1 MITITVATVCYNAEH
16 FIQRTID
23 SVASQDYCHVEH
35 LIIDG
40 ASQDD
45 TMSIVKAYEELDSR
59 TDNGHTV
66 RSISE
71 PDNGLYYAMN
81 KALQMAT
88 GNYIVFM
95 NAGDKFHS
103 ADILTQVAQIATVG
117 DGEELPGIIYGE
129 TDIVDDNGCFLR
141 HRRLQVPENLTW
153 KSFKQGML
161 VCHQAFF
168 ARTDIAAKYMY
179 NTIYRHSADVDW
191 CINVI
196 RESEKMNLARINM
209 HLIAADFLA
218 GGDSATSHKASLTER
233 FMVMRH
239 HYGLASTVVM
249 HLWFIVRGIV
259 KK

>member
-23 SVASQDYCHVEH
+23 SVAAQDYNHVEH

-40 ASQDD
+40 ASQDN
-45 TMSIVKAYEELDSR
+45 TMEIVKEYESLDSK

-81 KALQMAT
+81 KALKMAR

-95 NAGDKFHS
+95 NAGDTFHS
-103 ADILTQVAQIATVG
+103 GDILTQVAQFATVG

-129 TDIVDDNGCFLR
+129 TDIVDDNGCFIR
-141 HRRLQVPENLTW
+141 HRRLQAPEKLTW

-196 RESEKMNLARINM
+196 KEAEKRHLSIINM
-209 HLIAADFLA
+209 HLIAANFLA
-218 GGDSATSHKASLTER
+218 GGDSATSHKASLKER
-233 FMVMRH
+233 FSVMKH
-239 HYGLASTVVM
+239 HYGLVSTILL
-249 HLWFIVRGIV
+249 HLWFVVRGIF